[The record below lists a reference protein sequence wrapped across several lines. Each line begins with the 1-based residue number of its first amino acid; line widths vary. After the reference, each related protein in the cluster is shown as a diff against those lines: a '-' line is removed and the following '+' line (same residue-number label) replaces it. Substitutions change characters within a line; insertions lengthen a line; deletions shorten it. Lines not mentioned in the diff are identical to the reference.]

1 MATEERGHVVVTVA
15 DGVADV
21 RLNRPEKLNA
31 LGPATMQALVDAGRR
46 LAALGPDELGA
57 VVLSGEGRAFSA
69 GLDFAEFERMGEE
82 DASAL
87 LAPVE
92 PLGAAEALGQQA
104 AHVWS
109 LVPVP
114 VVAAVHGVALG
125 GGLQVALGADLRI
138 AAPDA
143 RLSVTEVLWGLVPD
157 MTGTQVLPG
166 LVGRD
171 VALDLALTGR
181 TVDGEEA
188 HRLGLVTRLDPEPRE
203 AALALAREVA
213 GHSRSATRG
222 IKRLVG
228 LADGRGSNGG
238 GADGGL
244 AEGLRAEQEVITALM
259 GSEEQ
264 LAAVARRMASLGR
277 RP

>member
-1 MATEERGHVVVTVA
+1 MATEGLEPVVVTVT

-31 LGPATMQALVDAGRR
+31 LGPATMQALVDVGRR
-46 LAALGPDELGA
+46 LAAAGPDELGA

-69 GLDFAEFERMGEE
+69 GLDFAEFERMGQE
-82 DASAL
+82 DAATL
-87 LAPVE
+87 LAPVA

-104 AHVWS
+104 VHVWS

-114 VVAAVHGVALG
+114 VVAAVHGVAFG

-143 RLSVTEVLWGLVPD
+143 RFSVTEVLWGLAPD
-157 MTGTQVLPG
+157 MMGTQLLPG

-171 VALDLALTGR
+171 VALELALTGR
-181 TVDGEEA
+181 TLEGEEA
-188 HRLGLVTRLDPEPRE
+188 DRLGLVTRLDPEPRE

-228 LADGRGSNGG
+228 LADGPL
-238 GADGGL
+238 D
-244 AEGLRAEQEVITALM
+244 EGLRAEHEVIGALM
-259 GSEEQ
+259 GSDEQ
-264 LAAVARRMASLGR
+264 VAAVARRMAALGR